1 MRKNYGIYIIF
12 AIFIFRLRYSQF
24 QFFYK
29 GEKMKPILMSTPVLV
44 VDGTYRFSSIS
55 IAEAKEI
62 LKDGFVSAVGHQ
74 SSAEMLS
81 DLLELPVPMSRITLG
96 EEHFQRGQ
104 KAVVLKLLRRPP
116 EGAILDITQV
126 KECGFAFKLLEV
138 L

>member
-1 MRKNYGIYIIF
+1 
-12 AIFIFRLRYSQF
+12 
-24 QFFYK
+24 
-29 GEKMKPILMSTPVLV
+29 MKPILMSTPVLV
-44 VDGTYRFSSIS
+44 VDGTYRLSSIS

-62 LKDGFVSAVGHQ
+62 LKGGFISAVGHQ

-96 EEHFQRGQ
+96 EEHFQKGQ

-116 EGAILDITQV
+116 EGAILDIAQV